1 MKIAFSKEVKVA
13 LLTIVSGSLLY
24 VGFNFLKGRDVFSD
38 VDRYH
43 VYYANVDG
51 MTLGSPVLF
60 NGMSV
65 GQVKEMSLDEKH
77 GNMINVMIQM
87 EGHVPLTDS
96 TVAKLVDGSLLGGKS
111 IELIVKPG
119 TRYLAE
125 GETIPSFVEPS
136 FTEALSESAKPVMQK
151 IDKTLQNVNEILN
164 EQNQKKIG
172 QILSNLEAASLEVK
186 EIMKVNKATLA
197 ATTSNLSKLTTSL
210 VETEKQLKPILR
222 DLDSFADS
230 LKSAKIKSTVEEANK
245 AVTQLNQVLVKV
257 NTKQGTLGKLVND
270 DSLYVHID
278 KTVKDLDNVFI
289 DLKARPGRYIHFSV
303 FGKKNK

>member
-24 VGFNFLKGRDVFSD
+24 VGFNFLKGRDAFSD

-43 VYYANVDG
+43 IYYANVDG

-65 GQVKEMSLDEKH
+65 GQVKEMSLDEKK
-77 GNMINVMIQM
+77 GNMINVTIQM
-87 EGHVPLTDS
+87 EGHIPLTDS

-119 TRYLAE
+119 TRTLEE
-125 GETIPSFVEPS
+125 GETIPSIVEPS
-136 FTEALSESAKPVMQK
+136 LTEALSESAKPVMQK
-151 IDKTLQNVNEILN
+151 IDKTLENVNTILN
-164 EQNQKKIG
+164 EQNQRKIS
-172 QILSNLEAASLEVK
+172 QILTNLEAASLEVK

-230 LKSAKIKSTVEEANK
+230 LKNAKIKSTVDEANK
-245 AVTQLNQVLVKV
+245 AVTQLNQVLDKV